1 MKYSSGL
8 YLKGKTIL
16 IVEDDYVCSQLIKE
30 LLSDTQAEILHALT
44 AAKAV
49 EIVAK
54 NSHIDLVLMDIQL
67 PDMNGLQAS
76 ASIKNISKSIPIVIQ
91 TAYAFESYMQKS
103 KDIGCDAF
111 LVKPIDPIKL
121 FETVK
126 KFLVKTRI

>member
-1 MKYSSGL
+1 MKLSSGL

-16 IVEDDYVCSQLIKE
+16 VVEDDYVCSQLIKE
-30 LLSDTQAEILHALT
+30 LLADTEAEILHALT

-54 NSHIDLVLMDIQL
+54 RPKIDLILMDIQL

-76 ASIKNISKSIPIVIQ
+76 TSIKNINRSIPIIIQ

-103 KDIGCDAF
+103 KEIGCDGF
-111 LVKPIDPIKL
+111 LVKPIDPQKMFEAIKKYL
-121 FETVK
+121 GRK
-126 KFLVKTRI
+126 

>member
-1 MKYSSGL
+1 MNFTSGL

-30 LLSDTQAEILHALT
+30 LLADTGAEILHALT
-44 AAKAV
+44 AAKSID
-49 EIVAK
+49 IVSNYPK
-54 NSHIDLVLMDIQL
+54 IDLILMDIQL

-76 ASIKNISKSIPIVIQ
+76 STIKSIHPKIPIIIQ

-111 LVKPIDPIKL
+111 LVKPIEPQKL
-121 FETVK
+121 FETIR
-126 KFLVKTRI
+126 KFLVR

>member
-49 EIVAK
+49 EIVGK
-54 NSHIDLVLMDIQL
+54 NPKIDLVLMDIQL
-67 PDMNGLQAS
+67 PDTNGLQA
-76 ASIKNISKSIPIVIQ
+76 ANTIKSINKNIPIIIQ
-91 TAYAFESYMQKS
+91 TAYAFESYMKKS
-103 KDIGCDAF
+103 KEMGCDSY
-111 LVKPIDPIKL
+111 LVKPIDPQKL
-121 FETVK
+121 FEEVK
-126 KFLVKTRI
+126 KYLVKK